1 MHALR
6 LRPGPV
12 WPVTR
17 WLTGDQQRV
26 WRSFLEV
33 HRLLFERLDRQL
45 SADSGLSHA
54 DYEILVRL
62 SEADGRALR
71 MSELAEATQSSRSR
85 LSHAVARLEAQHWVA
100 RRECPSDKRGT
111 VAALT
116 DAGFAALAAAAP
128 GHVEAVREALL
139 DPLSAAQLEALG
151 EISATLLA
159 HLGSDDEGARR
170 AP

>member
-1 MHALR
+1 M
-6 LRPGPV
+6 
-12 WPVTR
+12 TR
-17 WLTGDQQRV
+17 WLTRDEQRA
-26 WRSFLEV
+26 WRAFLEV

-45 SADSGLSHA
+45 AADSGLSHA

-71 MSELAEATQSSRSR
+71 MSELADATLSSRSR
-85 LSHAVARLEAQHWVA
+85 LSHAVARLETQGWVV

-128 GHVEAVREALL
+128 GHVEAVRAALL
-139 DPLSAAQLEALG
+139 DPLSPAQRDALG
-151 EISATLLA
+151 EISAALLA
-159 HLGSDDEGARR
+159 HLAHDGAG
-170 AP
+170 AGAGDPPPVVADP